1 MTEPT
6 HIRAGD
12 SATWEREEL
21 AYSADDGWTLRYALR
36 GPADIN
42 IEAVGNGTLHTVTLT
57 SADTSDWVA
66 GDYTAVVYVES
77 DAGERVTLGSG
88 MIQVLP
94 DLVAATGDQRSHVK
108 RTLDA
113 LQAMIERR
121 ATKIQEEYE
130 VEGHRIKYMPLDMLI
145 KLRDRYARL
154 YDNEQVEAG
163 LKPRSPKSVKFTFR

>member
-12 SATWEREEL
+12 SVTWEREEL
-21 AYSADDGWTLRYALR
+21 DYSADNGWSLRYALR
-36 GPADIN
+36 GPSEIDI
-42 IEAVGNGTLHTVTLT
+42 ETVGNGSLHTVNLT
-57 SADTSDWVA
+57 SADTSAWVA
-66 GDYTAVVYVES
+66 GDYNAVVYVQS

-88 MIQVLP
+88 MIKILP

-108 RTLDA
+108 ITLDA

-130 VEGHRIKYMPLDMLI
+130 VEGHRIKYMPLDMLV
-145 KLRDRYARL
+145 KLRDRYARM
-154 YDNEQVEAG
+154 YDNEQVAAG
-163 LKPRSPKSVKFTFR
+163 LKPRSPRSVKFNFR

>member
-21 AYSADDGWTLRYALR
+21 DYSADNGWTLHYALR
-36 GPADIN
+36 GPSEID
-42 IEAVGNGTLHTVTLT
+42 IEAVGVGAVHTVDLA
-57 SADTSDWVA
+57 SADTAAWVA
-66 GDYTAVVYVES
+66 GDYSAVVYVQS

-88 MIQVLP
+88 MIQILP
-94 DLVAATGDQRSHVK
+94 DLVAAVGDQRSHVK

-154 YDNEQVEAG
+154 YDNEQVAAG
-163 LKPRSPKSVKFTFR
+163 LKPRSPKSVKFVFR